1 MTENTANII
10 KGGSFLTEDVDI
22 NRVFTPED
30 FTEEHKMIAKTT
42 EDYVKNDVFPVVP
55 NLENHEF
62 EHSVK
67 LLKKAGELGLLAID
81 VPEEYDGLG
90 LDKITSA
97 LVTEK
102 MAVVGGFSITH
113 GAHVGIGSLPI
124 VLFGNDEQKSRYLP
138 KLSTGAL
145 IAAYALTEPGS
156 GSDALGAKTVARLNE
171 AGTHYILNG
180 EKQWITNSGFADIFI
195 VYAKIDGEKFTAFIV
210 ERDFGG
216 VSTGAEEK
224 KMGIKS
230 SSTRTLI
237 LDDVAVPVENLL
249 GEVGRGH
256 VIAFNILNIG
266 RYKLGVGTIGSSKR
280 ALDITIQY
288 TNERKQFNTPISS
301 FNLTKEKLANMAAQI
316 YASES
321 LIYRTVGYFEDN
333 MGQMSDEQKKDGKK
347 IAEAIAEYAIECSI
361 NKVFGSEVLDYVAD
375 EAVQLHGGYGYMAE
389 YEVERIYRD
398 SRINRIFEGTNE
410 INRLIVPGTFM
421 KKAMKGELPLLEQAQ
436 ALQQEILTMVPEDIA
451 DEPLAQEKYLV
462 KMAKK
467 IALLTAGTA
476 ALKYGNKLEDEQEIL
491 VNIANIA
498 NQLFAMESA
507 VLRTQKAID
516 RDGVDKAAQKLL
528 YTEIFSQDAF
538 ETILAAGANG
548 SMPHAVPGLNK
559 VKEGDFVTMDFGAA
573 HNGYCSDMTR
583 TVAVGKISEEQKK
596 VYDLVYKAQ
605 TSAVDAVR
613 AGVPCN
619 SIDAVARDMI
629 YKAGYEGKFGH
640 GLGHSLGLEIHE
652 NPRFSPLCDVIT
664 EAGMVLSVEPGIYLE
679 GRFGVR
685 IEDIVEITENG
696 CDVITKSEKKLITL

>member
-1 MTENTANII
+1 MTEHTANII

-30 FTEEHKMIAKTT
+30 FTDEHKMIAKTT
-42 EDYVKNDVFPVVP
+42 EDYVKNDVFPLIP

-62 EHSVK
+62 EHSVN
-67 LLKKAGELGLLAID
+67 LLKKAGELGLLAVD

-138 KLSTGAL
+138 KLATGEL

-156 GSDALGAKTVARLNE
+156 GSDALGAKTTARLNE
-171 AGTHYILNG
+171 AGTHYVLNG
-180 EKQWITNSGFADIFI
+180 EKQWITNSGFADVFV

-210 ERDFGG
+210 EREFAG

-237 LDDVAVPVENLL
+237 LEDVEVPVENLL

-256 VIAFNILNIG
+256 IIAFNILNIG
-266 RYKLGVGTIGSSKR
+266 RYKLGVGTIGSSKH

-288 TNERKQFNTPISS
+288 VNERKQFNTPISS

-333 MGQMSDEQKKDGKK
+333 MGQMSDEEKKDGKK

-436 ALQQEILTMVPEDIA
+436 ALQQEILGMVPEEIA

-467 IALLTAGTA
+467 VALLAAGTA

-516 RDGVDKAAQKLL
+516 RDGADKAAQKLL

-538 ETILAAGANG
+538 ETILA
-548 SMPHAVPGLNK
+548 
-559 VKEGDFVTMDFGAA
+559 E
-573 HNGYCSDMTR
+573 
-583 TVAVGKISEEQKK
+583 
-596 VYDLVYKAQ
+596 
-605 TSAVDAVR
+605 
-613 AGVPCN
+613 
-619 SIDAVARDMI
+619 ARDTLVNSSSGDNQRMMLS
-629 YKAGYEGKFGH
+629 ALRKFGRYTPKKTIR
-640 GLGHSLGLEIHE
+640 LK
-652 NPRFSPLCDVIT
+652 RQAA
-664 EAGMVLSVEPGIYLE
+664 EALIAAEK
-679 GRFGVR
+679 F
-685 IEDIVEITENG
+685 IV
-696 CDVITKSEKKLITL
+696 